1 MTNQQNILEKINNRI
16 EELKEEAENLV
27 VRRQSLSNE
36 IEDINIKLTQI
47 LGAIKELS
55 LLLED

>member
-1 MTNQQNILEKINNRI
+1 MINQENIVEKINNRI

-27 VRRQSLSNE
+27 LKRQSLSSE
-36 IEDINIKLTQI
+36 IEDINTKLTQI
-47 LGAIKELS
+47 VGAIKELN